1 VEDQKFIVAEI
12 SKNWPEE
19 NTEDTSRMRPHLG
32 ERFEDVINNNLERGY
47 RLISWKLDRRLIG
60 EELEYLNETIIAVF
74 EKDGQAED
82 QARMLS
88 WAGDR
93 FEREVIDLCDDH
105 AHLVEEEPQWAKQ
118 YIADM
123 RALGRIVGRDFDT
136 LIATAGA
143 AEHPVEA
150 LQEFIAHVD
159 ASDE

>member
-19 NTEDTSRMRPHLG
+19 NTEDTRHMRRHLG
-32 ERFEDVINNNLERGY
+32 ERFEDAINNNLERGY
-47 RLISWKLDRRLIG
+47 RLHSWRLHRWSP
-60 EELEYLNETIIAVF
+60 EPDLLNETIVAVF